1 MDPNVAGLRISRGIM
16 SVEAEIDQALAAAAE
31 LMADV
36 TRARVALGESA
47 LSAQRPL
54 ARLSNVQQRLVEA
67 RSDVVRAH
75 ADLAKISA
83 KQRDIPTECPTQPTK
98 TAPAKRAA

>member
-1 MDPNVAGLRISRGIM
+1 MRISRGLKT
-16 SVEAEIDQALAAAAE
+16 VEAGIDQLLAEAGE

-47 LSAQRPL
+47 LAGQRPI
-54 ARLSNVQQRLVEA
+54 ARLSSLQQKLVEA
-67 RSDVVRAH
+67 RSDIVRAH

-83 KQRDIPTECPTQPTK
+83 KQKDLPTGCPVAELTSEATQH
-98 TAPAKRAA
+98 AA